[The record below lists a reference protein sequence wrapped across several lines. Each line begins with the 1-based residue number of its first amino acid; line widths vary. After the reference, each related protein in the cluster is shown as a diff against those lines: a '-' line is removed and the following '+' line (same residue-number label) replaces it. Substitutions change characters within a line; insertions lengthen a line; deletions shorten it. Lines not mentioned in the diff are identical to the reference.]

1 MNFDKKQQLFTY
13 VLSGGT
19 LTINE
24 EYGITALAL
33 RLTAGA
39 GSYEGTKK
47 LGGLISSTPIPL
59 VANEP
64 VTVSSEQSKY
74 ISELIIDA
82 TGGTIEII
90 AR

>member
-1 MNFDKKQQLFTY
+1 MSFDKKQPLFTY
-13 VLSGGT
+13 VLSGAT

-24 EYGITALAL
+24 EYGITAVAL
-33 RLTAGA
+33 KLTAGA
-39 GSYEGTKK
+39 GTYSGTKR
-47 LGGLISSTPIPL
+47 LGSTSSTPIPL
-59 VANEP
+59 VISEP

-74 ISELIIDA
+74 ISEFIIDA